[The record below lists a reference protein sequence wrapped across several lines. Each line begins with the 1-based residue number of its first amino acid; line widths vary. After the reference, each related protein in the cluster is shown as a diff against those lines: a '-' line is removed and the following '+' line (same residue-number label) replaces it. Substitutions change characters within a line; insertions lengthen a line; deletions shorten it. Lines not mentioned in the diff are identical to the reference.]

1 MEYKNS
7 QEKWLTET
15 MELPIR
21 TILNDPDVKKE
32 IEGNDYEVGKPMPG
46 IKIPHKIKVRGGK
59 VYGFFKRVFDI
70 FNSLLA
76 IIVLSPLML
85 LTAIIIKLTSKGPV
99 IYVSRRVGKNGRI
112 FKFYK
117 FRSMYYDADARLA
130 DLRKLN
136 EIEGGVTF
144 KIKNDPRITPFG
156 KFIRKTSID
165 ELPQLFN
172 ILKGDMSIIGP
183 RAAIPY
189 EVARYDER
197 ALDRLLVP
205 QGLSGEWQANGR
217 STTTFEEMID
227 MDIKYIEKKRGFF
240 YDIWLIIKTIVV
252 VISGKGAQ

>member
-1 MEYKNS
+1 
-7 QEKWLTET
+7 
-15 MELPIR
+15 
-21 TILNDPDVKKE
+21 
-32 IEGNDYEVGKPMPG
+32 
-46 IKIPHKIKVRGGK
+46 
-59 VYGFFKRVFDI
+59 
-70 FNSLLA
+70 
-76 IIVLSPLML
+76 
-85 LTAIIIKLTSKGPV
+85 
-99 IYVSRRVGKNGRI
+99 
-112 FKFYK
+112 
-117 FRSMYYDADARLA
+117 MYYDADARLA

-240 YDIWLIIKTIVV
+240 YDIWLVIKTIVV
-252 VISGKGAQ
+252 VITGKGAQ